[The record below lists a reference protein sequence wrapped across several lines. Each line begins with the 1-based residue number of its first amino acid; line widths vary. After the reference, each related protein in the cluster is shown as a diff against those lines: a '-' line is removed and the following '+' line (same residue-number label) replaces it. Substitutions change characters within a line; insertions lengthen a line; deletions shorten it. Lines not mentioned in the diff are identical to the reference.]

1 LIGTLLNVSMKA
13 VRIHEYGGASVLLY
27 EDAPIP
33 ELNPDDVLIK
43 VYASGVNPVDWKV
56 REGLRRRDHKF
67 PFILGWDVSGVID
80 KIGSEVADFKK
91 GDEVYSRPDLTRNG
105 SYAEYMAVRASEIAL
120 KPKTLNHIEAAS
132 VPLAALTAWQAL
144 FTAGDLQAGQ
154 KVLLLG
160 ASGGVGSFATQLAKW
175 KKATVVAVCST
186 KNVDYVSSLGAN
198 KVIDYSKNKFEEADN
213 DFDLVF
219 DMVGGETKSHA
230 WKVTKSGGTFV
241 SITGAPDTNDADAQG
256 KKGVGFLVSPNQEQL
271 TQIANLIDSNVIK
284 PLVNQVLPLWEAR
297 KAQDMLQ
304 YGHNLRGK
312 IVLRVVE

>member
-1 LIGTLLNVSMKA
+1 MKA
-13 VRIHEYGGASVLLY
+13 VRIHEYGGASVLSY
-27 EDAPIP
+27 EDAPLP
-33 ELNPDDVLIK
+33 EINQDDVLIK
-43 VYASGVNPVDWKV
+43 VHASGVNPVDWKV
-56 REGLRRRDHKF
+56 REGIRKRNTSF

-80 KIGSEVADFKK
+80 QVGGEVADFKK
-91 GDEVYSRPDLTRNG
+91 GDEVYSRTDLTRNG
-105 SYAEYMAVRASEIAL
+105 SYSEYIAVRASEVAL

-144 FTAGDLQAGQ
+144 FTGGNLQAGQ

-160 ASGGVGSFATQLAKW
+160 ASGGVGSFATQFAKW

-186 KNVDYVSSLGAN
+186 KNVDFVRSLGADT
-198 KVIDYSKNKFEEADN
+198 VIDYSKNKFEEGDK
-213 DFDLVF
+213 DFDVVF
-219 DMVGGETKSHA
+219 DIGGDGKSRA
-230 WKVTKSGGTFV
+230 WKVTKPGGTLV

-256 KKGVGFLVSPNQEQL
+256 KKGVGFLVAPNQEQL

-284 PLVNQVLPLWEAR
+284 PFVNQVLPLWDAR

-312 IVLRVVE
+312 IVLRVME

>member
-1 LIGTLLNVSMKA
+1 MKA
-13 VRIHEYGGASVLLY
+13 VRIHEYGGASVLSY
-27 EDAPIP
+27 EDAPLP
-33 ELNPDDVLIK
+33 EINQDDVLIK
-43 VYASGVNPVDWKV
+43 VHASGVNPVDWKV
-56 REGLRRRDHKF
+56 REGIRKRNTSF

-80 KIGSEVADFKK
+80 QVGGEVADFKK

-105 SYAEYMAVRASEIAL
+105 SYSEYIAVRASEVAL

-144 FTAGDLQAGQ
+144 FTGGNLQAGQ

-160 ASGGVGSFATQLAKW
+160 ASGGVGSFATQFAKW

-186 KNVDYVSSLGAN
+186 KNVDFVRSLGADT
-198 KVIDYSKNKFEEADN
+198 VIDYSKNKFEEGDK
-213 DFDLVF
+213 DFDVVF
-219 DMVGGETKSHA
+219 DIGGDGKSRA
-230 WKVTKSGGTFV
+230 WKVTKPGGTLV

-256 KKGVGFLVSPNQEQL
+256 KKGVGFLVAPNQEQL

-284 PLVNQVLPLWEAR
+284 PFVNQVLPLWDAR

-312 IVLRVVE
+312 IVLRVME

>member
-1 LIGTLLNVSMKA
+1 MKA
-13 VRIHEYGGASVLLY
+13 VRIHEYGGASVLSY
-27 EDAPIP
+27 EDAPLP
-33 ELNPDDVLIK
+33 EINQDDVLIK
-43 VYASGVNPVDWKV
+43 VHASGVNPVDWKV
-56 REGLRRRDHKF
+56 SEGIRKRNTSF

-80 KIGSEVADFKK
+80 QVGGEVADFKK

-105 SYAEYMAVRASEIAL
+105 SYSEYIAVRASEVAL

-144 FTAGDLQAGQ
+144 FTGGNLQAGQ

-160 ASGGVGSFATQLAKW
+160 ASGGVGSFATQFAKW

-186 KNVDYVSSLGAN
+186 KNVDFVRSLGADT
-198 KVIDYSKNKFEEADN
+198 VIDYSKNKFEEGDK
-213 DFDLVF
+213 DFDVVF
-219 DMVGGETKSHA
+219 DIGGDGKSRA
-230 WKVTKSGGTFV
+230 WKVTKPGGTLV

-256 KKGVGFLVSPNQEQL
+256 KKGVGFLVAPNQEQL

-284 PLVNQVLPLWEAR
+284 PFVNQVLPLWDAR

-312 IVLRVVE
+312 IVLRVME